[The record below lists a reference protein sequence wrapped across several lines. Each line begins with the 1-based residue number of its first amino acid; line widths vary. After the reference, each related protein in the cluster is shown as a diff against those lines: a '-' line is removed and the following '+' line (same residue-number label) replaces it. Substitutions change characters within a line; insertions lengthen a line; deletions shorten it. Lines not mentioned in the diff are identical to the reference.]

1 METGRHPSAVS
12 TRCSVDFSAFS
23 PSQEIDFKDTQ
34 LRLVREQTANC
45 IKDLNALRTEV
56 MLLKSDQK
64 SDRLNSSALANSLEG
79 KQLEVQ
85 EHFEREKRERAAV
98 LQQISRKV
106 NDLERE
112 LPSIRDEMSL
122 MREQLRSMETW
133 QPHVEDLQCS
143 FLKDVEARHQAHG
156 QLEQKIAEIDAGMTR
171 HSVLHKDLQDRLIGV
186 HQEHVEKLGRELHTH
201 VAKVSEMQERVDF
214 IESLLGD
221 NEQKHSEELKKTQD
235 RLSEHATAERV
246 DYLEKALGDSSD
258 RHTRE
263 LEALKVAHQKMVAE
277 HKGQEQGHGQV
288 SDRVTQLQREKE
300 ELRAHHM
307 SLTERMD
314 YLETLLGESAEK
326 HAQELETFK
335 DKHAKLDAGAN
346 KLRSHHAG
354 LEERMEYL
362 EAKIGD
368 SFDKH
373 AKELS
378 NVHAKV
384 EELHGKLQDQK
395 STREEKLLYFNGH
408 LQQQV
413 TAQKTGDERHAS
425 MEEMEAVE
433 RLKFLESLMGDN
445 AELGKESRQV
455 VKVLEEKHAGVLD
468 RLDSV
473 EKEQAARQKIEEVM
487 KCKTQEQEKH
497 NETQAELVDSLQRT
511 VGIFDTLI
519 RKDMEERK
527 SEMKRLWEVVDGLTQ
542 DRASSKVKVASDG
555 EDVEEKSLRPSRF
568 SRSSPSLVNATST
581 ARPGATSS
589 STRLVTYRPI
599 SLSHN
604 TGKSSVISNDRT
616 GTGNCTSGYRATK
629 QAVRA

>member
-1 METGRHPSAVS
+1 
-12 TRCSVDFSAFS
+12 
-23 PSQEIDFKDTQ
+23 
-34 LRLVREQTANC
+34 
-45 IKDLNALRTEV
+45 
-56 MLLKSDQK
+56 
-64 SDRLNSSALANSLEG
+64 
-79 KQLEVQ
+79 
-85 EHFEREKRERAAV
+85 
-98 LQQISRKV
+98 
-106 NDLERE
+106 
-112 LPSIRDEMSL
+112 
-122 MREQLRSMETW
+122 
-133 QPHVEDLQCS
+133 
-143 FLKDVEARHQAHG
+143 
-156 QLEQKIAEIDAGMTR
+156 
-171 HSVLHKDLQDRLIGV
+171 
-186 HQEHVEKLGRELHTH
+186 
-201 VAKVSEMQERVDF
+201 
-214 IESLLGD
+214 
-221 NEQKHSEELKKTQD
+221 
-235 RLSEHATAERV
+235 
-246 DYLEKALGDSSD
+246 
-258 RHTRE
+258 
-263 LEALKVAHQKMVAE
+263 
-277 HKGQEQGHGQV
+277 
-288 SDRVTQLQREKE
+288 
-300 ELRAHHM
+300 
-307 SLTERMD
+307 MD

-346 KLRSHHAG
+346 KLCSHHAG

-408 LQQQV
+408 LQQEV

-425 MEEMEAVE
+425 MEE

-487 KCKTQEQEKH
+487 KCKTQEQQKH

-589 STRLVTYRPI
+589 STRLVSYRPI

>member
-1 METGRHPSAVS
+1 METGRHL
-12 TRCSVDFSAFS
+12 SAFS
-23 PSQEIDFKDTQ
+23 PQEIDFKDTQ

-106 NDLERE
+106 HDLERE

-214 IESLLGD
+214 IESFLGD
-221 NEQKHSEELKKTQD
+221 NAQKHSEELKKTQD
-235 RLSEHATAERV
+235 RLSEHHATLAERV

-277 HKGQEQGHGQV
+277 HMGQEQGHGQV

-307 SLTERMD
+307 PLTERMD

-346 KLRSHHAG
+346 KLCSHHAG

-425 MEEMEAVE
+425 MEE

-487 KCKTQEQEKH
+487 KCKTQEQQKH

-581 ARPGATSS
+581 ARPGATSGA
-589 STRLVTYRPI
+589 TRLVSYRPI

>member
-12 TRCSVDFSAFS
+12 TRLSADFSAFS
-23 PSQEIDFKDTQ
+23 ASQEIDFKDTQ

-45 IKDLNALRTEV
+45 IKDLNALRTE
-56 MLLKSDQK
+56 
-64 SDRLNSSALANSLEG
+64 ANSLEG

-214 IESLLGD
+214 IESFLGD
-221 NEQKHSEELKKTQD
+221 NAQKHSEELKKTQD

-263 LEALKVAHQKMVAE
+263 LEALRVAHQKMVAE

-346 KLRSHHAG
+346 KLCSHHAG

-425 MEEMEAVE
+425 MEE

-487 KCKTQEQEKH
+487 KCKTQEQQKH

-589 STRLVTYRPI
+589 STRLVSYRPI

>member
-1 METGRHPSAVS
+1 METGRHL
-12 TRCSVDFSAFS
+12 SAFS
-23 PSQEIDFKDTQ
+23 PQEIDFKDTQ

-214 IESLLGD
+214 IESFLGD
-221 NEQKHSEELKKTQD
+221 NAQKHSEELKKTQD

-263 LEALKVAHQKMVAE
+263 LEALRVAHQKMVAE

-346 KLRSHHAG
+346 KLCSHHAG

-425 MEEMEAVE
+425 MEE

-487 KCKTQEQEKH
+487 KCKTQEQQKH

-589 STRLVTYRPI
+589 STRLVSYRPI

>member
-1 METGRHPSAVS
+1 METGRHL
-12 TRCSVDFSAFS
+12 SAFS
-23 PSQEIDFKDTQ
+23 PQEIDFKDTQ

-106 NDLERE
+106 HDLERE

-214 IESLLGD
+214 IESFLGD
-221 NEQKHSEELKKTQD
+221 NAQKHSEELKKTQD
-235 RLSEHATAERV
+235 RLSEHHATLAERV

-277 HKGQEQGHGQV
+277 HMGQEQGHGQV

-307 SLTERMD
+307 PLTERMD

-346 KLRSHHAG
+346 KLCSHHAG

-425 MEEMEAVE
+425 MEE

-487 KCKTQEQEKH
+487 KCKTQEQQKH

-568 SRSSPSLVNATST
+568 SRSSPSLVNVTST
-581 ARPGATSS
+581 ARPGATSGA
-589 STRLVTYRPI
+589 TRLVSYRPI

>member
-1 METGRHPSAVS
+1 METGRHL
-12 TRCSVDFSAFS
+12 SAFS
-23 PSQEIDFKDTQ
+23 PQEIDFKDTQ

-214 IESLLGD
+214 IESFLGD
-221 NEQKHSEELKKTQD
+221 NAQKHSEELKKTQD
-235 RLSEHATAERV
+235 RLSEHHATLAERV

-277 HKGQEQGHGQV
+277 HMGQEQGHGQV

-307 SLTERMD
+307 PLTERMD

-346 KLRSHHAG
+346 KLCSHHAG

-425 MEEMEAVE
+425 MEE

-487 KCKTQEQEKH
+487 KCKTQEQQKH

-581 ARPGATSS
+581 ARPGATSGA
-589 STRLVTYRPI
+589 TRLVSYRPI